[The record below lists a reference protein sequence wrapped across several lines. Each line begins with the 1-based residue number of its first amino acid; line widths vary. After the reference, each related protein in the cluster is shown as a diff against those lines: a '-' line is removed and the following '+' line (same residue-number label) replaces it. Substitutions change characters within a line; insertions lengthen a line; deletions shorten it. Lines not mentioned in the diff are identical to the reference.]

1 MITDLGQSPKSSAE
15 VNEAFLSL
23 IQSSHVSGRK
33 GSQAPD
39 QLSKK
44 RALHGA
50 R

>member
-15 VNEAFLSL
+15 VNEAFLSFP
-23 IQSSHVSGRK
+23 HVSGRK